1 MSPQRPE
8 RADCLASPSPRT
20 RGLAMPILGFLLCGQ
35 LTGCF
40 LIPTVAVSDCVCDMG
55 EICTEGNVC
64 QANPDGEMPDADMKP
79 PCIYNSECDGSVCEY
94 NSANIMA
101 NRCLSMDML
110 VFVDAP
116 GKCSA
121 AGDGTRQNPYCLA
134 KAISAVASAG
144 SPQAIRL
151 LADTDYGPINSKD
164 FAGKSLT
171 IYGPFEPK
179 PGINPLSN
187 QITMSGQSMG
197 VTASIVIN
205 HPNTDLTL
213 DGVVVS
219 ANGTANRNA
228 LECSNTAKV
237 RLRRSVV
244 RDAALITNVKGWGI
258 RGDGCA
264 QVQVDR
270 SMIIKNEGALY
281 LRYVD
286 SFSVSNSVIAQNST
300 AGLNLT
306 VAPFH
311 IIGTAQQVGNIHFS
325 TIVDNRASFGSP
337 GAISGDVSNA
347 IQYLDNS
354 IIVNNSLS
362 SSMAQYYPLNLFSF
376 QDVVLGSVVQYI
388 PIEMVDPP
396 FVRVRKIDP
405 QFMDTSQVDYMLVDD
420 QKSNGPNSQCCLRQV
435 SRAQNMG
442 IDIYGNPRQP
452 QTEIGAVARESRQ

>member
-1 MSPQRPE
+1 MSTQRPE
-8 RADCLASPSPRT
+8 CADCLASPSPRT
-20 RGLAMPILGFLLCGQ
+20 RGLAMPILGVLLCGQ

-55 EICTEGNVC
+55 QICTEGNVC
-64 QANPDGEMPDADMKP
+64 QAKPDGDMPDADMKP

-144 SPQAIRL
+144 SNQAIRL

-179 PGINPLSN
+179 PEINPLSN

-197 VTASIVIN
+197 VTAAIVIN

-219 ANGTANRNA
+219 ANGTLRKNA
-228 LECSNTAKV
+228 IECSNSTKLK
-237 RLRRSVV
+237 LRRSIV
-244 RDAALITNVKGWGI
+244 RDTVDVTDTTGWGI
-258 RGDGCA
+258 WADNCDDLRIE
-264 QVQVDR
+264 R
-270 SMIIKNEGALY
+270 SQLINNAGAIY
-281 LRYVD
+281 LKYINN
-286 SFSVSNSVIAQNST
+286 SSVINSI
-300 AGLNLT
+300 
-306 VAPFH
+306 VANNNTSGSIRQQGPIH
-311 IIGTAQQVGNIHFS
+311 IYRASQQYSIFRFN
-325 TIVDNRASFGSP
+325 TIVNNIGPSSEA
-337 GAISGDVSNA
+337 GAFSGEISNPV
-347 IQYLDNS
+347 QYLENS
-354 IIVNNSLS
+354 ILVNNSLS
-362 SSMAQYYPLNLFSF
+362 SAKSQYSPFDKFVL
-376 QDVVLGSVVQYI
+376 QDVVVGSKSQYLPQQPPSI
-388 PIEMVDPP
+388 GVHLVDPV
-396 FVRVRKIDP
+396 FVNSSLLN
-405 QFMDTSQVDYMLVDD
+405 FSLVDD
-420 QKSNGPNSQCCLRQV
+420 TVQGGANSQCCLGQV
-435 SRAQNMG
+435 SPANG
-442 IDIYGNPRQP
+442 VAIDIYGTQRQSK
-452 QTEIGAVARESRQ
+452 TEIGAVSREKR